1 MDTTR
6 ETHQHQMETMM
17 KDWGARLDALKGR
30 ADKASAD
37 AKIEMHEQVAEL
49 GKLQDAAKKHFEDF
63 KASSKDVWND
73 VKTDVEAQWASLSTS
88 VENLMKKIK
97 N

>member
-17 KDWGARLDALKGR
+17 KDWGSRLDALKAR

-37 AKIEMHEQVAEL
+37 AKVEMHAQVVEL
-49 GKLQDAAKKHFEDF
+49 GKLQDAAKKHFEEF
-63 KASSKDVWND
+63 KASSKDTWKD
-73 VKTDVEAQWASLSTS
+73 VRTDVEAQWASLSTS